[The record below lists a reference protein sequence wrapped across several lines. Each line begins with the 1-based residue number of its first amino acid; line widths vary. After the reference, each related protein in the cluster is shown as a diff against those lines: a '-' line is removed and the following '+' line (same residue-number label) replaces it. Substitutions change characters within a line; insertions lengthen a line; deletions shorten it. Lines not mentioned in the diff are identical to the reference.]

1 MTSFYFTIIDF
12 RNVTKLFADK
22 DFDGDPVKVKETDG
36 EIPTEETEEPPTED
50 IPQGEVPKRKMD
62 RRSRRMLPSIR
73 MMILPNG

>member
-1 MTSFYFTIIDF
+1 M
-12 RNVTKLFADK
+12 TKLFADK

-50 IPQGEVPKRKMD
+50 IPQDEVPKEEGQEIP
-62 RRSRRMLPSIR
+62 RMLPSIR